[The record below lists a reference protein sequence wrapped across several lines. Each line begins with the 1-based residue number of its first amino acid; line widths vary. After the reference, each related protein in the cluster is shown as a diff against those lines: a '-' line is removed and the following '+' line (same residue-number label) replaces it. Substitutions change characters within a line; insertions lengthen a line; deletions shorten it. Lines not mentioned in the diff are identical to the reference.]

1 MNTPKAPITKG
12 GMIFEDNDYPW
23 FKTCNC
29 RIFLGEPPDP
39 PDLGEGALTARVG
52 QVIKLFSIRFEF
64 GTWRP
69 LFSIRF
75 EFWHLAPFF
84 VHFKHFFYFH
94 RQ

>member
-52 QVIKLFSIRFEF
+52 QVIQLFTIRFEF

-69 LFSIRF
+69 FLYI
-75 EFWHLAPFF
+75 LNI
-84 VHFKHFFYFH
+84 FYFH